1 MLKNLEPR
9 DKAGDDV
16 YVKRLRDLSRI
27 LLLILDEWFACS
39 PTKTELVFLHEL
51 IDSRYG
57 MQATIVCSQR
67 PSENWHSIILTRRL
81 ASPSLKGFLPIAIAS
96 GLSEKI
102 CVRRIFN
109 GRDSAA
115 LIGSV

>member
-1 MLKNLEPR
+1 MIKHRMGEYFFILQCLEQRIFKQLTSIILSILITPDACNEGFWTKTFNLRALLKNLELR

-27 LLLILDEWFACS
+27 PLLILDEWFACS

-57 MQATIVCSQR
+57 RHTTIVCS
-67 PSENWHSIILTRRL
+67 
-81 ASPSLKGFLPIAIAS
+81 
-96 GLSEKI
+96 
-102 CVRRIFN
+102 
-109 GRDSAA
+109 
-115 LIGSV
+115 